1 MPFSPPK
8 DYSVT
13 IFLREHWVDT
23 RLKWPRDA
31 ILHGQ
36 DFQGGYGSN
45 NVSNTNCDNTATT
58 DTDNKGQYVT
68 GRPHNDDDDDE
79 MSAASGLE
87 ELDRLEVDSKMLD
100 MFWIPD
106 LYFVNDKEASI
117 HDVTMANRMLHVYR
131 NGTVRTSSRSVPHT
145 IRSVV

>member
-1 MPFSPPK
+1 MPFSSPK

-23 RLKWPRDA
+23 RLKWPRDDV
-31 ILHGQ
+31 LHGQ
-36 DFQGGYGSN
+36 DFQGGYGGK
-45 NVSNTNCDNTATT
+45 NVSNTNCHDTATT
-58 DTDNKGQYVT
+58 DSDHKGQYVT
-68 GRPHNDDDDDE
+68 RGPDNDDDD

-87 ELDRLEVDSKMLD
+87 ELERLEVDSKMLD

-131 NGTVRTSSRSVPHT
+131 NGTVRTSSRSVPRT
-145 IRSVV
+145 VPSLVRK